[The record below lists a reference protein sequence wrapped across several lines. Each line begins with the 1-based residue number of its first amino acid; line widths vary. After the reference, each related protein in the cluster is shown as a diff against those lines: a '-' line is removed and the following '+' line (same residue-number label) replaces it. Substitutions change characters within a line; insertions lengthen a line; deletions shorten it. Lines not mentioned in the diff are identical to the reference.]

1 MLYKSVGFRRNRFP
15 LCEHQFSG
23 IDRCEVLSVSVSVVV
38 ALRPILSV
46 GGSSVILLQV
56 VLGAKSRED
65 DLIMNDDHCKARRID
80 NTHDLYII
88 QVGGPQL
95 QSIVPMM
102 LDLNCDTK
110 TKQLNYFQNRQRMN
124 CLSRLDLSI
133 VQRWL

>member
-1 MLYKSVGFRRNRFP
+1 M
-15 LCEHQFSG
+15 
-23 IDRCEVLSVSVSVVV
+23 
-38 ALRPILSV
+38 
-46 GGSSVILLQV
+46 ILLQV
-56 VLGAKSRED
+56 VLGVKSRED
-65 DLIMNDDHCKARRID
+65 DVIMNDDHCKARRID